1 MTGKHVIGVLGAVLL
16 ALAAA
21 GIYTVAHPD
30 KAHGGSPPS
39 QTITVTGTGV
49 VTATPDRADFS
60 FGVHSQ
66 RQTAKGAVA
75 ATAVKMQRI
84 INALRDYGIAARD
97 LQTQGVSVY
106 ASYVNDV
113 LSGYNASNSVTVK
126 VRDIDKAGV
135 VIDVAVNA
143 GATSVW
149 GPSLFRT
156 DRQLQARNAIRAAVN
171 DARAKAEAAAAAS
184 GATVGRL
191 VGVTEGGAV
200 STPGTGTTGATTG
213 AVAMP
218 PSVPTPV
225 QAGEQSFEVTVSATF
240 VAQ

>member
-1 MTGKHVIGVLGAVLL
+1 MTGKHVVAVLGAVVL
-16 ALAAA
+16 ALAAG
-21 GIYTVAHPD
+21 GIYTVVHPD

-49 VTATPDRADFS
+49 VTATPDRADFT
-60 FGVHSQ
+60 FGVHTN
-66 RQTAKGAVA
+66 RATAKGAVSASA
-75 ATAVKMQRI
+75 ARMQKI
-84 INALRDYGIAARD
+84 INALKAFGIEARD

-106 ASYVNDV
+106 ASYVNEV
-113 LSGYNASNSVTVK
+113 LNGYNASNSLTVK
-126 VRDIDKAGV
+126 VRDIDKAGA

-149 GPSLFRT
+149 GPSLFRS

-171 DARAKAEAAAAAS
+171 DARSKAEAAAAAS

-191 VGVTEGGAV
+191 VGVIEGGA
-200 STPGTGTTGATTG
+200 TPTSGNGTTGATTG
-213 AVAMP
+213 VVAM

-225 QAGEQSFEVTVSATF
+225 QPGEQSIELTVSATF

>member
-1 MTGKHVIGVLGAVLL
+1 
-16 ALAAA
+16 
-21 GIYTVAHPD
+21 
-30 KAHGGSPPS
+30 
-39 QTITVTGTGV
+39 
-49 VTATPDRADFS
+49 
-60 FGVHSQ
+60 
-66 RQTAKGAVA
+66 
-75 ATAVKMQRI
+75 MQRI
-84 INALRDYGIAARD
+84 INALKAYGIAARD
-97 LQTQGVSVY
+97 LQTQGVWVS
-106 ASYVNDV
+106 ASYINNV
-113 LSGYNASNSVTVK
+113 LHGYSASNSVTVK
-126 VRDIDKAGV
+126 VRDIDKAAA

-191 VGVTEGGAV
+191 VGVTESGAV
-200 STPGTGTTGATTG
+200 PTPATGTTAATTG
-213 AVAMP
+213 AVGM

-225 QAGEQSFEVTVSATF
+225 QPGEQSFEVTVSATF

>member
-1 MTGKHVIGVLGAVLL
+1 
-16 ALAAA
+16 
-21 GIYTVAHPD
+21 
-30 KAHGGSPPS
+30 
-39 QTITVTGTGV
+39 
-49 VTATPDRADFS
+49 VTATPDRADFT
-60 FGVHSQ
+60 FGVHAL

-75 ATAVKMQRI
+75 ATAVKMQRV
-84 INALRDYGIAARD
+84 INALKDYGVATRD
-97 LQTQGVSVY
+97 LQTQGISVY
-106 ASYVNDV
+106 ASYANDV

-156 DRQLQARNAIRAAVN
+156 DQQLQARSAIRAAVN

-200 STPGTGTTGATTG
+200 PTPGTGTTGATTG
-213 AVAMP
+213 VVAM

-225 QAGEQSFEVTVSATF
+225 QAGEQSFEITVSATF

>member
-1 MTGKHVIGVLGAVLL
+1 MTGKHVVGVLGAVLL
-16 ALAAA
+16 ALAAG
-21 GIYTVAHPD
+21 GIYTVVHPD

-39 QTITVTGTGV
+39 QTITVMGTGV

-60 FGVHSQ
+60 FGVHAQ

-75 ATAVKMQRI
+75 ATAVKMQRV
-84 INALRDYGIAARD
+84 INALKDYGIPARD

-200 STPGTGTTGATTG
+200 PTAGSGTTGATTG

-218 PSVPTPV
+218 SVPTPV
-225 QAGEQSFEVTVSATF
+225 QPGEQSFEVTVSATF

>member
-1 MTGKHVIGVLGAVLL
+1 MTGKHAIGMLGAVLL
-16 ALAAA
+16 ALAAG

-75 ATAVKMQRI
+75 ATAVTMQRI
-84 INALRDYGIAARD
+84 INALRDYGIAAHD

-135 VIDVAVNA
+135 VIDVAVHA
-143 GATSVW
+143 GATSV
-149 GPSLFRT
+149 
-156 DRQLQARNAIRAAVN
+156 
-171 DARAKAEAAAAAS
+171 
-184 GATVGRL
+184 
-191 VGVTEGGAV
+191 
-200 STPGTGTTGATTG
+200 
-213 AVAMP
+213 
-218 PSVPTPV
+218 
-225 QAGEQSFEVTVSATF
+225 
-240 VAQ
+240 